1 MYAVI
6 TSNVSISIYL
16 CIHIQSAVEEALERI
31 REQKGVEGWVITK
44 FLFLRVSAMR
54 SYSSMSTSLPSYVI
68 CNGYGDVLRSSAS
81 IAKSNSEVIAQ
92 VREMI
97 SLEALL
103 FELE

>member
-16 CIHIQSAVEEALERI
+16 CILIQSAVEEALERI

-44 FLFLRVSAMR
+44 ILFLRVSAMR
-54 SYSSMSTSLPSYVI
+54 SYSSISLPSYVI

-97 SLEALL
+97 SLETVL
-103 FELE
+103 FEFE